1 MDFMHDTR
9 DKAGKHDNVEKYLI
23 SHGHRFVRSKCFVGD
38 ITLIKYQGTSIDLK
52 RDLQEVIGDFLT
64 KPGQGERFNFFTK
77 ECIKAQEFDIRLIFL
92 VEHGGAIRSIEDVKN
107 WVNPRLKESPY
118 AVSGQ
123 RLYKMM
129 RTYSDRYGVE
139 WRFCDKRCTGRVICE
154 LLGGE

>member
-1 MDFMHDTR
+1 MIFVHDTR
-9 DKAGKHDNVEKYLI
+9 DKAGKHDNVDDYLTA
-23 SHGHRFVRSKCFVGD
+23 HGHKIIRSKLFVGD
-38 ITLIKYQGTSIDLK
+38 VTLLNDQSTVIDLK
-52 RDLQEVIGDFLT
+52 RNLQECCGNLT
-64 KPGQGERFNFFTK
+64 QQHERFTRECVKAK
-77 ECIKAQEFDIRLIFL
+77 ENGVKLIIL